1 MKEDDYYNILLERQE
16 HSCISKKEEEQII
29 NIIDNFDFFQKSK
42 NILFLI

>member
-16 HSCISKKEEEQII
+16 HTCISKKEEEQII
-29 NIIDNFDFFQKSK
+29 NIDNIDFFQKSK